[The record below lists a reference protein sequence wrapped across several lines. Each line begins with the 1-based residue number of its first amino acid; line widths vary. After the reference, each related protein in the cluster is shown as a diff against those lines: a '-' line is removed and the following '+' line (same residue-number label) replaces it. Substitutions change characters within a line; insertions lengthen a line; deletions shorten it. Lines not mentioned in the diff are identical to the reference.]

1 MRATHKWCYVYTLT
15 GKQSRR
21 GCSRDLVCPARAVTD
36 LSWESPLRIIHYPD
50 PRLRARNARI
60 GVFDERLAR
69 LSRELFEVM
78 YNGCAAA
85 GPGAQQL
92 VHLNNLLGCHEG
104 SACSSYSAMR
114 M

>member
-1 MRATHKWCYVYTLT
+1 M
-15 GKQSRR
+15 
-21 GCSRDLVCPARAVTD
+21 TD

-50 PRLRARNARI
+50 PRLRARNARV

-85 GPGAQQL
+85 GLGNQQL
-92 VHLNNLLGCHEG
+92 VTSLMNLLVVEG
-104 SACSSYSAMR
+104 SNCRASR
-114 M
+114 MVLWT